1 MSEPRCTTTFRH
13 ASLVALGTAAW
24 LSASSLAPPRAQAYL
39 DGRTFEDDAVNGG
52 GGGRLFTGA
61 PGDGYDCSVCHRGGA
76 PLALTVEGIPSEGW
90 EPGRTYV
97 LAIPFPEGARNV
109 GAVIEV
115 ADERGRRRH
124 AGGPRGRR
132 AHRGGSLPRRRT
144 CRTRRRGRGSHG
156 RAGRR
161 LRRAAS
167 RGALDRAEHTRD
179 LPPRVRERRGRGRL
193 RRPQRGRDRALRVCA
208 PRARRAGARGRTTH
222 RRLRCARRLQR
233 IAVDARDDARP
244 HPRRAAPSHT
254 RESVRRQRTRRRP
267 AATRFASSS
276 GPSTT
281 SRRLSPA

>member
-115 ADERGRRRH
+115 ADERGRG
-124 AGGPRGRR
+124 AGTLEGLAAGELTAEDLCRGDAPAAHGVEAEARTVAR
-132 AHRGGSLPRRRT
+132 ADVCGAQRLAVRWTAPSTPVTSLRVFASVVAADDSGDPSGDATGRSASALRARGEPALEGGRLTAGCAVHGGSSASRWTLVTMLALTLAARRRRT
-144 CRTRRRGRGSHG
+144 R
-156 RAGRR
+156 
-161 LRRAAS
+161 AS
-167 RGALDRAEHTRD
+167 R
-179 LPPRVRERRGRGRL
+179 
-193 RRPQRGRDRALRVCA
+193 
-208 PRARRAGARGRTTH
+208 
-222 RRLRCARRLQR
+222 
-233 IAVDARDDARP
+233 
-244 HPRRAAPSHT
+244 
-254 RESVRRQRTRRRP
+254 
-267 AATRFASSS
+267 
-276 GPSTT
+276 
-281 SRRLSPA
+281 